1 MPSIECDWKTVADW
15 EALTAQ
21 DPGTFDHLA
30 LLGGDTYVRVCL
42 DGTVWL
48 NATLVL
54 GFLNVP

>member
-1 MPSIECDWKTVADW
+1 MPAILFEWKTTADW
-15 EALTAQ
+15 ETLTAQ

-30 LLGGDTYVRVCL
+30 ALGGDTYSRVCL

-48 NATLVL
+48 NATLVF